1 MLYAPNTR
9 AQEALRGTAPSL
21 KTVRFRTRVG
31 DERVPASLN
40 FSQRASYHF
49 YTHVLASRLAPRA
62 SAFQPDAKISTYT
75 ERVVDRYV
83 FSLAPSGR
91 TPCSR

>member
-40 FSQRASYHF
+40 FSQRASCHF
-49 YTHVLASRLAPRA
+49 YTHVLAPRLAPRA
-62 SAFQPDAKISTYT
+62 SALPARCHISIYF